1 MEIEETQQ
9 PLNTQELP
17 PLHRDTVL
25 FIMDYFPEART
36 AYMVRALQT
45 VDDELFDALKGIRYT
60 NPVMVLIISVFLG
73 LFGVDRFM
81 VKDIGLGLL
90 KLLTCGGFGLW
101 WIIDFFF
108 IQERVKENN
117 FEKFQQ
123 TLERLQV
130 LYSASPPFD
139 A

>member
-1 MEIEETQQ
+1 MKKENEKQ
-9 PLNTQELP
+9 PLDAQELP

-25 FIMDYFPEART
+25 FVMDYFPEARIPF
-36 AYMVRALQT
+36 MLKQLQT
-45 VDDELFDALKGIRYT
+45 VEDELFEALKGIRYT
-60 NPVMVLIISVFLG
+60 NPTTVLIISFFLG
-73 LFGVDRFM
+73 SLGVDRFM

-101 WIIDFFF
+101 WIIDFFL

-130 LYSASPPFD
+130 LYSAS
-139 A
+139 